1 MGASGA
7 DSTLGPAGDGPG
19 AAEPTILCGVDRSD
33 EAAQAA
39 QFAACLAAR
48 LDARLVLL
56 HAAPQPWVSSYRLDH
71 DERMREKEAFD
82 RAGYLGTVLDPI
94 RVNPA
99 ASVERFVEF
108 GRPVEVLRSV
118 AERLGV
124 THLVVGSR
132 GQGAVQEALAASTSG
147 ALAREAPC
155 PVILVPPGPPEW
167 SDDSPDAVIV
177 CGVDGS
183 DGSHEAARHAADLAR
198 RLPAR
203 LVLAWVTETAG
214 DEPSDAVLADV
225 RAAVPEVRVDFET
238 LSGCAAEEVLA
249 LARKIDARLTVVGSR
264 GHGAVKAALLGS
276 VSARLVQETDRPLMV
291 VTKHSTPAT

>member
-1 MGASGA
+1 MAATGA
-7 DSTLGPAGDGPG
+7 DPMRDPRGEGPG
-19 AAEPTILCGVDRSD
+19 VAAPAILCGVDRSD

-48 LDARLVLL
+48 IGARLVLL

-82 RAGYLGTVLDPI
+82 RAGYLGTVVDPI

-99 ASVERFVEF
+99 ASVERVVEF
-108 GRPVEVLRSV
+108 GRPAEVLRAA
-118 AERLGV
+118 AERLRV

-155 PVILVPPGPPEW
+155 PVILVPPGSPEW
-167 SDDSPDAVIV
+167 SDDSPEAVIV

-183 DGSHEAARHAADLAR
+183 YGSHEAARHAAALAR
-198 RLPAR
+198 QVQAR
-203 LVLAWVTETAG
+203 LVLATVVESAG
-214 DEPSDAVLADV
+214 EATPDAVVADV
-225 RAAVPEVRVDFET
+225 RAAVPEIRVDSEA
-238 LSGCAAEEVLA
+238 LSGRAAEELLA
-249 LARKIDARLTVVGSR
+249 LARRTEARLTVVGSR
-264 GHGAVKAALLGS
+264 GHGPLKAALLGS
-276 VSARLVQETDRPLMV
+276 VSGSLVQETDRPVMV
-291 VTKHSTPAT
+291 VSRHSAPAR